1 MPLHL
6 TPRRT
11 FLRRAALA
19 GAGLLASRELFAAD
33 SGASSRWALL
43 SDTHIGP
50 KPESIARE
58 INMADHLRAVV
69 KEVTALKTAPAAVFI
84 NGDCALKAGLV
95 DEYATF
101 TPLLKPLTEA
111 GLPVHMT
118 LGNHDDR
125 ANFWTALN
133 VASDAARPVQSKH
146 ISVIKSAHANWFLL
160 DSLDVVDK
168 PPGKLEQAQRDWLAK
183 ALDEHKDKPALVMV
197 HHNVHLDP
205 TKPNSALLDTNELF
219 DVLLPRKQV
228 KALFYGH
235 SHKWELKEK
244 DGLHLVNLP
253 AVAYAFAKDQ
263 PTGWV
268 DCQLKSDSVTL
279 ELRAHNEQHPAHGKQ
294 TELKWRA

>member
-19 GAGLLASRELFAAD
+19 GAALFAARRLPAAEA
-33 SGASSRWALL
+33 GASSRWALL

-50 KPESIARE
+50 KPESVARE
-58 INMADHLRAVV
+58 TNMADHLRAVV
-69 KEVTALKTAPAAVFI
+69 KEITALPAAPAAVFI

-101 TPLLKPLTEA
+101 TPLLQPLTA
-111 GLPVHMT
+111 ARLPVHMT

-125 ANFWTALN
+125 ANFWRALN
-133 VASDAARPVQSKH
+133 VASDAARPVQTKH
-146 ISVIKSAHANWFLL
+146 ISVIESAHANWFLL

-168 PPGKLEQAQRDWLAK
+168 PPGKLDTAQRNWLAK
-183 ALDEHKDKPALVMV
+183 ALDERKSKPALVMV
-197 HHNVHLDP
+197 HHNIHLDP

-235 SHKWELKEK
+235 SHRWELKEK

-268 DCQLKSDSVTL
+268 DCLLKPGSATL
-279 ELRAHNEQHPAHGKQ
+279 ELRSLDEQHPAHGKK
-294 TELKWRA
+294 TELKWRV

>member
-6 TPRRT
+6 TPRRD
-11 FLRRAALA
+11 FLRHTALA
-19 GAGLLASRELFAAD
+19 AAGWFAARRLPAAEA
-33 SGASSRWALL
+33 GASSRWALL

-50 KPESIARE
+50 KPESVARE
-58 INMADHLRAVV
+58 TNMADHLRAVV
-69 KEVTALKTAPAAVFI
+69 KEITALPAAPAAVFI
-84 NGDCALKAGLV
+84 NGDCALKAGLA

-101 TPLLKPLTEA
+101 TPLLQPLTA
-111 GLPVHMT
+111 ARLPVHMT

-125 ANFWTALN
+125 ANFWKALN
-133 VASDAARPVQSKH
+133 LAADAARPVQTKH
-146 ISVIKSAHANWFLL
+146 ISVIESAHANWFLL
-160 DSLDVVDK
+160 DSLDIVDK
-168 PPGKLEQAQRDWLAK
+168 PPGKLEQSQRDWLAK
-183 ALDEHKDKPALVMV
+183 ALDERKSKPALVMV
-197 HHNVHLDP
+197 HHNLHLDP
-205 TKPNSALLDTNELF
+205 TKPNSALLDTNELLEI
-219 DVLLPRKQV
+219 LLPRRQV

-235 SHKWELKEK
+235 SHKWELKTQ

-268 DCQLKSDSVTL
+268 DCQLKSGSATL

>member
-6 TPRRT
+6 TPRRA
-11 FLRRAALA
+11 FLRRSALA
-19 GAGLLASRELFAAD
+19 AAGLLAARRLPAAET
-33 SGASSRWALL
+33 ASSRWALL

-50 KPESIARE
+50 KPESVARE

-69 KEVTALKTAPAAVFI
+69 REITALPAAPTAVFI
-84 NGDCALKAGLV
+84 NGDCALKAGLA

-101 TPLLKPLTEA
+101 TPLLQPLTA
-111 GLPVHMT
+111 ARLPLHMT

-125 ANFWTALN
+125 ANFWQALN
-133 VASDAARPVQSKH
+133 LAADAARPVQSKH

-168 PPGKLEQAQRDWLAK
+168 PPGKLESAQRNWLAK
-183 ALDEHKDKPALVMV
+183 ALDEHIDKPALVMV

-219 DVLLPRKQV
+219 DVLLPRRQV

-235 SHKWELKEK
+235 SHKWELKER

-253 AVAYAFAKDQ
+253 AVAYAFAKEQ

-268 DCQLKSDSVTL
+268 DCQLKTDGATL
-279 ELRAHNEQHPAHGKQ
+279 ELRAHNAQHPAHGKK